1 MYGGRIVETGS
12 LEQIFD
18 GPRHPYTRGLF
29 RCIPDIEEKTSEIRP
44 IEGLMPDPL
53 DLPKGCPF
61 HPRCPEAMEI
71 CRTLIPV
78 LSDHGGHRVMCHLY
92 GKGGEAR
99 G

>member
-1 MYGGRIVETGS
+1 METGS
-12 LEQIFD
+12 LERIFD

-71 CRTLIPV
+71 CRTVIPPV
-78 LSDHGGHRVMCHLY
+78 SDDGGHRVMCHLY